1 MTLLTPSSDYL
12 KYMTLL
18 NLHRAIAILITLVL
32 GFSGNISKA
41 DQNDPRLPKL
51 FESLKSATDAKTAKL
66 TASDIWRIWSEKP
79 DDKRIAELLR
89 QGTEQMNAGHLRRAE
104 KLFTSVIN
112 AAPDFAEAW
121 NKRATVY
128 FLMGAYD
135 LSKKDIAQTI
145 AREPQHFGAWSGLGL
160 VETHIGNYDAALK
173 AYEKAAKIHP
183 FLEGYENMVEKL
195 RKLAQGTPL

>member
-1 MTLLTPSSDYL
+1 MS
-12 KYMTLL
+12 MVEL
-18 NLHRAIAILITLVL
+18 NLHRTLVILITIAL

-51 FESLKSATDAKTAKL
+51 FESLKSATDAKTAQV

-79 DDKRIAELLR
+79 DNKRIAELLR
-89 QGTEQMNAGHLRRAE
+89 RGTDQMNAGHLHKAE
-104 KLFTSVIN
+104 KLFTLVIN
-112 AAPDFAEAW
+112 SAPDFAEAW

-173 AYEKAAKIHP
+173 AYEKAARIHP

>member
-1 MTLLTPSSDYL
+1 MTLLTPSSDYVGP
-12 KYMTLL
+12 MTVL
-18 NLHRAIAILITLVL
+18 NLYRTAAIIITLAL
-32 GFSGNISKA
+32 GFGGNVSKA

-51 FESLKSATDAKTAKL
+51 FESLKNATDARTAQV

-89 QGTEQMNAGHLRRAE
+89 QGTEQMNAGHLRKAE

-112 AAPDFAEAW
+112 ADPNFAEAW

-173 AYEKAAKIHP
+173 AYEKAARIHP

-195 RKLAQGTPL
+195 RKLAKGTPL

>member
-1 MTLLTPSSDYL
+1 MTLLTPGSDYVNT
-12 KYMTLL
+12 MAPL
-18 NLHRAIAILITLVL
+18 NLHRTAAILITLAL

-51 FESLKSATDAKTAKL
+51 FESLKSATDAKTAQV

-89 QGTEQMNAGHLRRAE
+89 QGIEQMNAGQLRKAE
-104 KLFTSVIN
+104 KLFTLVIN

-173 AYEKAAKIHP
+173 AYEKAATIHP

>member
-1 MTLLTPSSDYL
+1 MS
-12 KYMTLL
+12 MVEL
-18 NLHRAIAILITLVL
+18 NLHRTLVILITIAL

-51 FESLKSATDAKTAKL
+51 FESLKSATDAKTAQV

-89 QGTEQMNAGHLRRAE
+89 RGTEQMNAGHLRKAE
-104 KLFTSVIN
+104 KLFTLVIN
-112 AAPDFAEAW
+112 SAPDFAEAW

-173 AYEKAAKIHP
+173 AYEKAARIHP

>member
-1 MTLLTPSSDYL
+1 MN
-12 KYMTLL
+12 MIVL
-18 NLHRAIAILITLVL
+18 NLHRTAAILITIALC
-32 GFSGNISKA
+32 FSGNISKA

-51 FESLKSATDAKTAKL
+51 FENLKSATDAKTAQV

-79 DDKRIAELLR
+79 DDKRVAELLR
-89 QGTEQMNAGHLRRAE
+89 QGIEQMNAGQLRKAE
-104 KLFTSVIN
+104 KLFTLVIN

-160 VETHIGNYDAALK
+160 VETHIGNYGAALK
-173 AYEKAAKIHP
+173 AYEKAATIHP

>member
-1 MTLLTPSSDYL
+1 MTV
-12 KYMTLL
+12 L
-18 NLHRAIAILITLVL
+18 NLHRILAILITLAL
-32 GFSGNISKA
+32 GLSGNISKA

-51 FESLKSATDAKTAKL
+51 FESLKNATDAKTAQV

-89 QGTEQMNAGHLRRAE
+89 QGTEQMNAGYLRKAE
-104 KLFTSVIN
+104 KLFTLVID

-173 AYEKAAKIHP
+173 AYEKARRIHP
-183 FLEGYENMVEKL
+183 FLEGYENMVDKL
-195 RKLAQGTPL
+195 KKLAQGTHL

>member
-1 MTLLTPSSDYL
+1 MS
-12 KYMTLL
+12 MVEL
-18 NLHRAIAILITLVL
+18 NLHRTLVILITIAL

-51 FESLKSATDAKTAKL
+51 FESLKSATDAKTAQV

-89 QGTEQMNAGHLRRAE
+89 QGTEQMNAGHLRKAE
-104 KLFTSVIN
+104 KLFTLVIN
-112 AAPDFAEAW
+112 SAPDFAEAW

-173 AYEKAAKIHP
+173 AYEKAATIHP

>member
-1 MTLLTPSSDYL
+1 MPSSDYL
-12 KYMTLL
+12 NRMIVL
-18 NLHRAIAILITLVL
+18 NLHRTAAILITLAL
-32 GFSGNISKA
+32 GFNGNISKA

-51 FESLKSATDAKTAKL
+51 FESLKSATDAKTAQV

-79 DDKRIAELLR
+79 DNKRITELLR
-89 QGTEQMNAGHLRRAE
+89 QGTEQMNAGQLRKAE
-104 KLFTSVIN
+104 KLFTLVIN

-173 AYEKAAKIHP
+173 AYEKAATIHP

>member
-1 MTLLTPSSDYL
+1 MTLLKLGSDYIRH
-12 KYMTLL
+12 MTLP
-18 NLHRAIAILITLVL
+18 NRHRTLAILITLAL
-32 GFSGNISKA
+32 GFSGNICKA

-89 QGTEQMNAGHLRRAE
+89 QGTEQMNAGQLRKAE
-104 KLFTSVIN
+104 KLFTLVIN

>member
-1 MTLLTPSSDYL
+1 MING
-12 KYMTLL
+12 LL
-18 NLHRAIAILITLVL
+18 NC
-32 GFSGNISKA
+32 SGKN
-41 DQNDPRLPKL
+41 
-51 FESLKSATDAKTAKL
+51 
-66 TASDIWRIWSEKP
+66 
-79 DDKRIAELLR
+79 
-89 QGTEQMNAGHLRRAE
+89 EQMNAGHLKQRS
-104 KLFTSVIN
+104 FSSVIN

-173 AYEKAAKIHP
+173 ACRRREIYP

-195 RKLAQGTPL
+195 KTGTSTHFKTERRQNVPSRAVYLFNSQKPDFVLD

>member
-12 KYMTLL
+12 SPMTIL
-18 NLHRAIAILITLVL
+18 NLHQTAVILIIVAL

-51 FESLKSATDAKTAKL
+51 FESLKNATDAKTAKV

-89 QGTEQMNAGHLRRAE
+89 QGTEQMNAGNLRKAE
-104 KLFTSVIN
+104 KLFTLVIN
-112 AAPDFAEAW
+112 ADPNFAEAW

-128 FLMGAYD
+128 FLMGAYE

-173 AYEKAAKIHP
+173 AYEKAARIHP
-183 FLEGYENMVEKL
+183 FLEGDENMVEKL
-195 RKLAQGTPL
+195 RKLS

>member
-1 MTLLTPSSDYL
+1 MTLLTPGSDYVAL
-12 KYMTLL
+12 MTVL
-18 NLHRAIAILITLVL
+18 NSPRTLAILITLAL
-32 GFSGNISKA
+32 AFSGNISKA

-51 FESLKSATDAKTAKL
+51 FESLKSATDAKTAKV
-66 TASDIWRIWSEKP
+66 TASAIWRIWSEKP
-79 DDKRIAELLR
+79 DDKRIAKMLR
-89 QGTEQMNAGHLRRAE
+89 QGTEQMNAGHLRKAE
-104 KLFTSVIN
+104 KLFTLVIN

-135 LSKKDIAQTI
+135 LSKNDIAQTI

-160 VETHIGNYDAALK
+160 VETHIGNYDEALK
-173 AYEKAAKIHP
+173 AYEKAARIHP
-183 FLEGYENMVEKL
+183 FLDGYENMVEKL

>member
-1 MTLLTPSSDYL
+1 MTLLTHGLNYVSP
-12 KYMTLL
+12 MTVL
-18 NLHRAIAILITLVL
+18 NLYRAVAILITLAL

-51 FESLKSATDAKTAKL
+51 FESLKSAPSQTAQV

-79 DDKRIAELLR
+79 DNKRIAELLR
-89 QGTEQMNAGHLRRAE
+89 QGTEQMNAGQLRKAE
-104 KLFTSVIN
+104 KLFTLVIN

-160 VETHIGNYDAALK
+160 VETHVGNYDAALK
-173 AYEKAAKIHP
+173 AYEKAATIHP
-183 FLEGYENMVEKL
+183 FLEGYENMLEKL
-195 RKLAQGTPL
+195 RKLAIRHAP

>member
-1 MTLLTPSSDYL
+1 MTLLTPGSNYVGP
-12 KYMTLL
+12 MTVL
-18 NLHRAIAILITLVL
+18 NLHRAVAILIALAL

-51 FESLKSATDAKTAKL
+51 FETLKSATDARTAQN
-66 TASDIWRIWSEKP
+66 TASDIWRIWSEKS
-79 DDKRIAELLR
+79 DDKRVAELLR
-89 QGTEQMNAGHLRRAE
+89 QGTEQMNLGHLRKAE
-104 KLFTSVIN
+104 KLFTLVIN

-160 VETHIGNYDAALK
+160 VETHIGNFEAALK